1 MSGET
6 RCYCSNEPSHC

>member
-6 RCYCSNEPSHC
+6 RALNLPL